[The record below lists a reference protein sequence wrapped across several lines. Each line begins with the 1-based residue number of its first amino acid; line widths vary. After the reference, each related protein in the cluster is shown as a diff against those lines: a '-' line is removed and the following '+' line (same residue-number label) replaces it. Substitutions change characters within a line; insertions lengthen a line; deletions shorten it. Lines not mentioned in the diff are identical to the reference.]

1 MICNITMAKI
11 IIMSSSQRT
20 IPLREALMFKAS
32 EVAQVVMGV
41 ARKAWEAKAYIQEII
56 LILIL

>member
-41 ARKAWEAKAYIQEII
+41 ARKPWEAKAYIQEII

>member
-1 MICNITMAKI
+1 MAKI
-11 IIMSSSQRT
+11 IIMSSCQRN

>member
-41 ARKAWEAKAYIQEII
+41 AREAWEAKAYIQEII